1 MMRPKSITYRLT
13 LFFSTASTAVLIVT
27 GYLIGTLVEAHFE
40 QLDLEELSG
49 KLELVHHTLAEMRS
63 PADMA
68 RLPKELSD
76 ALIGHRVLS
85 VAVVGPE
92 RKLLFETPGAVFPAA
107 LLESRPPEDS
117 SVRERPVVWQQDGQG
132 YLGIAAAASTGIA
145 GQAPVIVA
153 VAVNTEHHRLFMR
166 AFHERL
172 WLAIAASIALT
183 ALLGW
188 IAARRGLAPVR
199 DLTRLTQSISASS
212 LDERLPQSV
221 PPELIDLATAFNDML
236 ARLEG
241 SFRRLSD
248 FSSDLAHELRT
259 PVSNL
264 MTQTQVAL
272 SQTRSAD
279 QYREVLYSNLE
290 EYERLAR
297 MIADMLFLAK
307 ADNGLIVPSSE
318 SVDLAAEVRDLF
330 GFYEA
335 FAEDQGVSLTLS
347 GAAPVRGDRLMIRR
361 ALSNLLSNAIRHT
374 PRGESVNVAIEQH
387 QSGEIQLTVE
397 NPGEDI
403 APEHLPRLFDRF
415 YRADPARHK
424 ARGDG
429 AGLGLAITRSIIA
442 AHAGTIQAFSA
453 NGLTRFEATFPAACS
468 HIDAAHPQ
476 DEPARAAEQGCAS
489 VMK

>member
-1 MMRPKSITYRLT
+1 
-13 LFFSTASTAVLIVT
+13 
-27 GYLIGTLVEAHFE
+27 
-40 QLDLEELSG
+40 
-49 KLELVHHTLAEMRS
+49 
-63 PADMA
+63 
-68 RLPKELSD
+68 
-76 ALIGHRVLS
+76 
-85 VAVVGPE
+85 
-92 RKLLFETPGAVFPAA
+92 
-107 LLESRPPEDS
+107 
-117 SVRERPVVWQQDGQG
+117 
-132 YLGIAAAASTGIA
+132 
-145 GQAPVIVA
+145 
-153 VAVNTEHHRLFMR
+153 
-166 AFHERL
+166 
-172 WLAIAASIALT
+172 
-183 ALLGW
+183 
-188 IAARRGLAPVR
+188 
-199 DLTRLTQSISASS
+199 
-212 LDERLPQSV
+212 
-221 PPELIDLATAFNDML
+221 
-236 ARLEG
+236 
-241 SFRRLSD
+241 
-248 FSSDLAHELRT
+248 
-259 PVSNL
+259 

-307 ADNGLIVPSSE
+307 ADNRLIVPSSE

-330 GFYEA
+330 GYYEA
-335 FAEDQGVSLTLS
+335 FAEDQGVSLTLR

-468 HIDAAHPQ
+468 HIDAAHPH

>member
-1 MMRPKSITYRLT
+1 MRPKSITFRLT
-13 LFFSTASTAVLIVT
+13 LFFSTASTAVLLVV

-40 QLDLEELSG
+40 ELDLMELNG
-49 KLELVHHTLAEMRS
+49 KLELVGHTLAKART
-63 PADMA
+63 PTDMA
-68 RLPKELSD
+68 VVPQNLAD
-76 ALIGHRVLS
+76 ALVGHPGLS
-85 VAVVGPE
+85 VAVVGSD
-92 RKLLFETPGAVFPAA
+92 RKLLFKSPGAVFPPT

-117 SVRERPVVWQQDGQG
+117 SMRTRPVVWEQDGQG
-132 YLGIAAAASTGIA
+132 YRGIAAAAVTGIA
-145 GQAPVIVA
+145 GQPPATVV
-153 VAVNTEHHRLFMR
+153 VAVNIEHHRMFME
-166 AFHERL
+166 AFQKSL

-199 DLTRLTQSISASS
+199 EMADMTTGISANR
-212 LDERLPQSV
+212 LGDRLPPESV
-221 PPELIDLATAFNDML
+221 PTELVDLAIAFNDML

-259 PVSNL
+259 PISNL
-264 MTQTQVAL
+264 MTQTQVAV
-272 SQTRSAD
+272 SKARSAD

-318 SVDLAAEVRDLF
+318 LVDLAVEVRALF

-335 FAEDQGVSLTLS
+335 FAEEHGVSLVLA
-347 GAAPVRGDRLMIRR
+347 GAGAVRGDSLMIRR

-374 PRGESVNVAIEQH
+374 PRDGSVKVLVDRHNSEEIE
-387 QSGEIQLTVE
+387 LAVE

-403 APEHLPRLFDRF
+403 EPEHLPLLFDRF
-415 YRADPARHK
+415 YRVDRSRQK
-424 ARGDG
+424 ASEG
-429 AGLGLAITRSIIA
+429 AGLGLAITKSIVD
-442 AHAGTIQAFSA
+442 AHKGTIQAFSS
-453 NGLTRFEATFPAACS
+453 NGSTRFAITFPAAS
-468 HIDAAHPQ
+468 A
-476 DEPARAAEQGCAS
+476 GL
-489 VMK
+489 